1 MKADNYTDI
10 PSTGSWGNRSG
21 FISNTT
27 FAAVAIATEVD
38 LMKLPPGTELTDL
51 HAVFDALDGGAAS
64 TVSFGWKYEDGS
76 TGGGATALAPA
87 QATGVAGDYR
97 GAFKPI
103 FFSKEVILT
112 ATVGGAAVTGALD
125 VDIDYTFRGTL

>member
-27 FAAVAIATEVD
+27 FAATPIGTEVE
-38 LMKLPPGTELTDL
+38 LTKLPPGTELTDL
-51 HAVFDALDGGAAS
+51 HVVFDALDTGGLS
-64 TVSFGWKYEDGS
+64 TISFGWKYEDGS
-76 TGGGATALAPA
+76 TGGGAAVLATAVG
-87 QATGVAGDYR
+87 TGAVGDYR
-97 GAFKPI
+97 AAFKPI

-112 ATVGGAAVTGALD
+112 ATTGNTVVTGALD